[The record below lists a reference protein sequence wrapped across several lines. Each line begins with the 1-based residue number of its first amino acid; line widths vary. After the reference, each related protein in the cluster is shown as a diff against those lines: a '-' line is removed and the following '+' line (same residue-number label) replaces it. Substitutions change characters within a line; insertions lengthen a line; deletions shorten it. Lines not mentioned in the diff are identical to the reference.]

1 MKKSNTLVTLALLA
15 SLSSSYASDLSRSII
30 ESSNANPITDLSAEQ
45 KAELKSLFA
54 DHGGQFK
61 RPDACPM
68 DSKNY
73 KDILGKVESIKSLF
87 RDTDCINDSTILD
100 EISTSAQTLQTE
112 LNNAGVDTTDVSNPI
127 NNATVNGQNI
137 TSVFNNV
144 NNLFFKAKCDLSDR
158 SMLEKGADLVQNFSQ
173 MGMLV
178 PNANGLVI
186 SGGGLALASIL
197 RMIHNLFDK
206 KFDFENNQD
215 RQNFIK
221 LNCAFYDIRKDIE
234 SSGLVDISTEKHQD
248 DFSDLKGLIKV
259 INDKIKANKKSQ
271 ANILKEID
279 KAQAEFVKQQ
289 QGALASLEKNVLKGL
304 EIVKTPVK
312 DTGDVPAETIKR
324 ETLSDLMIIKGQ
336 IVTDLSDYI
345 ERGLSKLPIVDKDL
359 MNELAKLDGGAEFLK
374 LYKMDAKEFN
384 NTFRASLLFHFDR
397 IKDDIATLKSAA
409 EKKFLAEVI
418 IDGVNVATYKKNLAK
433 KQADVEKALKESLK
447 RGDLI
452 KLRLSRI
459 VGNSEAYTRSDD
471 GTENKTAILSNF
483 DEISNQVYGKWG
495 YEFLKYTTK
504 TAKKENEKFKDN
516 FNTFAK
522 DHLNIDDLDSTG
534 SKKVATIPNPADL
547 KELRVLYACQDAMPH
562 IRKWVQ
568 ADSLSQQGYDFVAT
582 NKELFHSDI
591 PRVFLGRTGGRDAGI
606 HRIRSKFERIQEHH
620 KSSIFARK
628 VLKKQDVSTENKEK
642 YLGSRAK
649 SKRLLGTVMLDVEST
664 RNRAAMLQELTE
676 RYNCGKLTILD

>member
-1 MKKSNTLVTLALLA
+1 MSKTKTLVTMALLA

-30 ESSNANPITDLSAEQ
+30 ESSKANPISDLSAQQ
-45 KAELKSLFA
+45 KEELKSLFA

-68 DSKNY
+68 ASKNY

-87 RDTDCINDSTILD
+87 RDTDCLNDSTILD
-100 EISTSAQTLQTE
+100 EISTSAQTIQTE

-127 NNATVNGQNI
+127 ANANVNGQNI

-144 NNLFFKAKCDLSDR
+144 NNLFFKSKCDLTDR

-248 DFSDLKGLIKV
+248 DFADLKGLIKV
-259 INDKIKANKKSQ
+259 IEDKIKANKKSQ
-271 ANILKEID
+271 ENILKEID
-279 KAQAEFVKQQ
+279 KAQAEYVKAE

-304 EIVKTPVK
+304 EIVKIPVK
-312 DTGDVPAETIKR
+312 DTGDIPAETIKR
-324 ETLSDLMIIKGQ
+324 DTLSELMIIKGQ
-336 IVTDLSDYI
+336 ILTDLSDYI

-359 MNELAKLDGGAEFLK
+359 MNELSKLDGGTEFLK

-397 IKDDIATLKSAA
+397 IKDDIATLKTAA
-409 EKKFLAEVI
+409 EKKFLKEVI
-418 IDGVNVATYKKNLAK
+418 IDGVNVETYKKNLAK

-504 TAKKENEKFKDN
+504 TAKKENSKFKDN

-522 DHLNIDDLDSTG
+522 DHLNIDSE
-534 SKKVATIPNPADL
+534 KKATIPNPGDL
-547 KELRVLYACQDAMPH
+547 SELRVLYACQDAMPH

-591 PRVFLGRTGGRDAGI
+591 PRVFLGKTGGRNAGI
-606 HRIRSKFERIQEHH
+606 HSIRSKFERIQEHH

-628 VLKKQDVSTENKEK
+628 ILKKQDVSTENKEK

-649 SKRLLGTVMLDVEST
+649 SKKLLGTVMLDVEST
-664 RNRAAMLQELTE
+664 RSRAAMLQKLTE
-676 RYNCGKLTILD
+676 KYNCGKLTILD